1 MQHWRFGATDV
12 YVDYAHNPDGLHGLM
27 RAIGADARRGRLA
40 ILLGHAGNREDDDL
54 RAVAEAAAGYH
65 PDLVVLK
72 DIEGYERGR
81 AAGEIAAI
89 MRAALLDAGVPA
101 DAIETRLDEVDA
113 ARRPLQWARA
123 GDLVVLPVHEAAARN
138 AMVAL
143 LDTLR
148 DHGWRAGQPLPPNSN
163 E

>member
-1 MQHWRFGATDV
+1 
-12 YVDYAHNPDGLHGLM
+12 M

-54 RAVAEAAAGYH
+54 RAVAAAAAGYH

-81 AAGEIAAI
+81 RAGEIAAI
-89 MRAALLDAGVPA
+89 MRATLLEAGVPTN
-101 DAIETRLDEVDA
+101 AIETRLDEVDA
-113 ARRPLQWARA
+113 ARLPLQWARD
-123 GDLVVLPVHEAAARN
+123 GDLVVLPVHEAAARS
-138 AMVAL
+138 AVVAL

-148 DHGWRAGQPLPPNSN
+148 DRGWQPGRPLPPKSN
-163 E
+163 EQMSPSE